1 MMSNEFYIKLGKDI
15 CKQIQNIREYA
26 IEYNQLDE
34 QWFINFLDELNK
46 LSLDP
51 DRKQYD
57 S

>member
-1 MMSNEFYIKLGKDI
+1 MSNEFYIKLGKDI